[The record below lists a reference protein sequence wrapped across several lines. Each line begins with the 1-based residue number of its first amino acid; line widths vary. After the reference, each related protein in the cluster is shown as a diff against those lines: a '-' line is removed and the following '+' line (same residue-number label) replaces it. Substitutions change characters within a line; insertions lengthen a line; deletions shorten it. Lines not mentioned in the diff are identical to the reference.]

1 MLFRAILSIMLQE
14 LQRAVGRKKKNQR
27 RTVWDSGNQ
36 ESGWAE
42 TKNGFGGHLLFKW
55 KVKCIAPPDV
65 TTWKSLKSWK

>member
-36 ESGWAE
+36 ESGLAE
-42 TKNGFGGHLLFKW
+42 TKMASVATFSSSEK
-55 KVKCIAPPDV
+55 
-65 TTWKSLKSWK
+65 